1 MKNYYSNIPIP
12 MVVEKSHYGE
22 RGYDIYSKLL
32 KERVIFL
39 TGEINDYMSSLIC
52 SQLLFL
58 EYENPEKEISL
69 YINSPGGSVTS
80 GLAILDTMNFIK
92 PQISTLC
99 LGQAA
104 SMASLLLA
112 SGTKEKRFSLPNS
125 RILIHQPHGG
135 SRGQAT
141 DIAIQAQEILH
152 LKSKINNILAK
163 YTDQKLSVI
172 EKSMERDNFLSPL
185 EAMEFGLIDKI
196 LYNRK

>member
-1 MKNYYSNIPIP
+1 
-12 MVVEKSHYGE
+12 MVVEKSHYGD

-32 KERVIFL
+32 KDRVIFL
-39 TGEINDYMSSLIC
+39 TGEINDYTSSLIC
-52 SQLLFL
+52 AQLLFL
-58 EYENPEKEISL
+58 EHENPKKDISL

-80 GLAILDTMNFIK
+80 GLAILDTMHFIK
-92 PQISTLC
+92 PEISTLC

-112 SGTKEKRFSLPNS
+112 SGSKEKRFSLPNA

-141 DIAIQAQEILH
+141 DIAIQAQEILY
-152 LKSKINNILAK
+152 LKSKINNIFAT
-163 YTDQKLSVI
+163 YTKQKLSVI
-172 EKSMERDNFLSPL
+172 EKSMERDNFLSPS